1 MTYIEEM
8 GAVAAAALA
17 FALLAG
23 VMEGRRIR
31 RRDFRKVGWMPWRGL
46 QVAAFF
52 LAMLFA
58 VLAVK
63 AA

>member
-1 MTYIEEM
+1 MTYVQQM
-8 GAVAAAALA
+8 SAAAAVALA
-17 FALLAG
+17 FAIVAG
-23 VMEGRRIR
+23 VMEGRRMR

-63 AA
+63 G

>member
-1 MTYIEEM
+1 MTDMQTM
-8 GAVAAAALA
+8 GAAAAAALA
-17 FALLAG
+17 FAILAG
-23 VMEGRRIR
+23 VMEARRMR

-52 LAMLFA
+52 LALLFA

-63 AA
+63 G